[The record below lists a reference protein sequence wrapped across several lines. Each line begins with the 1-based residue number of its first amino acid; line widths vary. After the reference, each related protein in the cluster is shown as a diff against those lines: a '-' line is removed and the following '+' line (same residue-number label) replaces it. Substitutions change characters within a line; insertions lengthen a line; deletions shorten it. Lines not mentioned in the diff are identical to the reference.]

1 MQSRLKEK
9 FLLFR
14 IRAKK
19 DSEAFGELYD
29 MYMRRIYRFV
39 YFKVP
44 SAEVA
49 EDLTSETFLKAWQ
62 YLKGKKSVPHL
73 QALLYS
79 IARSVVIDWYR
90 SSANE
95 RGDVSLDEAITGEAP
110 GTGSERLLQAIEND
124 FDVTWILERLR
135 GLKDEYREVII
146 MKYLDQMSNR
156 EIASALG
163 KSASHVRVIAHR
175 AMKALGDVIESNESR
190 ITQKITASNKK

>member
-29 MYMRRIYRFV
+29 LYVRRIYRFV

-44 SAEVA
+44 SAEMA

-62 YLKGKKSVPHL
+62 YLKEKRSVPHL

-90 SSANE
+90 SSVNE
-95 RGDVSLDEAITGEAP
+95 RGDVSLDEAITGELP
-110 GTGSERLLQAIEND
+110 GTGSERLLQAIETD
-124 FDVTWILERLR
+124 FDVTRVLERLR
-135 GLKDEYREVII
+135 GLKDEYREVVV

-175 AMKALGDVIESNESR
+175 AIKILSDALESNELR
-190 ITQKITASNKK
+190 NTKKFITDNKR